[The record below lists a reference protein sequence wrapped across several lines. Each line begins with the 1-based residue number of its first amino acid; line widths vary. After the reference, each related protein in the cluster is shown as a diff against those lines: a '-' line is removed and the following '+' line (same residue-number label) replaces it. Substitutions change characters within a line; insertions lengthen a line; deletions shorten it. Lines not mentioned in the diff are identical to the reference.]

1 MFCLVFGQ
9 TTNIYRDRF
18 PNFVLEYV
26 LFSEQYAIA
35 LINLLT
41 LVGRIWKKKKKRDI
55 MGMDHIIFK

>member
-41 LVGRIWKKKKKRDI
+41 LVGRIWKKKE
-55 MGMDHIIFK
+55 GYYGYGSYHI